1 MRSTLFSSI
10 LIISLG
16 LVAPIVSAIGFPEV
30 AVAQSVDK
38 RKVEADRLLRQG
50 MQQYKEKRSDVAIQS
65 VSQALRIYREIKD
78 RKFEESALSLLG
90 LYDGDPSHQM
100 KKNEYLEQAL
110 VIARELKDRQSEMIV
125 LSELG
130 LNYSSKND
138 PKAFEYLELA
148 LVIARELKDRQSE
161 AGFLLLLNGQ
171 YLSVQNY
178 PKVVEYLE
186 SVLVIQRELKNRE
199 GEAFT
204 LALLG
209 LVYFA
214 NGDGINA
221 VKYLEP
227 GLNLARETQNKPAE
241 LLALTGLGNSSN
253 FLGQYEKA
261 IEYSQKGL
269 TMARA
274 EKDQSLELSALGSL
288 GNAHLALGNY
298 DKATEIYE
306 QSLTNARKLKNP
318 LLEGLTL
325 TNLGAISTALGDY
338 PKAIEYQKRGLEI
351 IRKLKN
357 RRAENDVLY
366 SLGHTYYAAGNYVES
381 MNCYQQ
387 ALDIAREFKNK
398 YNEGIALTGMGASY
412 FGLKNYTKGIE
423 YQEQALIVS
432 RTSKNPGT
440 EASALVNLGQNYQ
453 GSGNYTKALYY
464 YEQALAVAHEI
475 GYPEGERLA
484 FGKIASVLQ
493 DQKKPDLAIA
503 YYRQSIKVSES
514 MRQST
519 RTLPTNLQVSYSQA
533 ISETYRDLA
542 SLLISQG
549 RNGEAQQVLELLK
562 VQDLNEFAV
571 ATRSTIPRI
580 DNGASTSAPAIQVE
594 INTLMAFG
602 KTLDDCRRS
611 SCSSLSSLE
620 SQYQE
625 RRLSAE
631 QTINQIEA
639 KAKNNPS
646 IAGRT
651 SDFTQSAD
659 KLANRPNTAVV
670 YPVVNTDGVQL
681 LWMTQG
687 KVNGSATCPLPK
699 AKLNDHIN
707 TFRNL
712 ISNRD
717 SDLNVL
723 KSEGKILYDCL
734 VGPLDAAFKANK
746 ITNIIFIPDLTTS
759 YIPLAALYDGTNY
772 LVDRYTVSNALS
784 ASLTD
789 TTDRLPANASILGLG
804 LTDKYPGYDALP
816 NVQLELDSIVKTNA
830 TTTGIFPGTTFLNT
844 QFTLNTLNGN
854 NQKNL
859 RDRKIVHIATHGV
872 FLPADPKASYLL
884 LGNGDRFPIY
894 QIQDLDALRN
904 THLVVLSACETG
916 VGGKNNNGTEISGI
930 SSYFLN
936 DRAKS
941 VLASLW
947 KVDDASTS
955 LLMQNFYQNLS
966 AGMSKPEALRQAQLN
981 LLTQKITAKTATDR
995 GVRLY
1000 RPPGATAQNF
1010 AHPYFWAPF
1019 TLTGNPN

>member
-1 MRSTLFSSI
+1 M
-10 LIISLG
+10 
-16 LVAPIVSAIGFPEV
+16 E
-30 AVAQSVDK
+30 
-38 RKVEADRLLRQG
+38 
-50 MQQYKEKRSDVAIQS
+50 
-65 VSQALRIYREIKD
+65 
-78 RKFEESALSLLG
+78 
-90 LYDGDPSHQM
+90 
-100 KKNEYLEQAL
+100 
-110 VIARELKDRQSEMIV
+110 
-125 LSELG
+125 
-130 LNYSSKND
+130 
-138 PKAFEYLELA
+138 
-148 LVIARELKDRQSE
+148 
-161 AGFLLLLNGQ
+161 LLLTLGVK
-171 YLSVQNY
+171 YSYVQNY

-186 SVLVIQRELKNRE
+186 SALVIQREFKNRE
-199 GEAFT
+199 GEATT

-214 NGDGINA
+214 NGDSINA

-227 GLNLARETQNKPAE
+227 GLNLARETQNKDAE
-241 LLALTGLGNSSN
+241 LAALAGLGNSSN

-274 EKDQSLELSALGSL
+274 EKDQSSEMAALGSL

-298 DKATEIYE
+298 DKANEIYE
-306 QSLTNARKLKNP
+306 QSLTNARKLKDP

-357 RRAENDVLY
+357 RRASESDVLY
-366 SLGHTYYAAGNYVES
+366 SLGRTYYAAGNYVES

>member
-38 RKVEADRLLRQG
+38 RKVEADRLLQQG
-50 MQQYKEKRSDVAIQS
+50 MQQYEAKQSDVAIQS

-78 RKFEESALSLLG
+78 RKFEVSALTLLG
-90 LYDGDPSHQM
+90 IYDGDPSHQM

-110 VIARELKDRQSEMIV
+110 VIARELKDRKIEM
-125 LSELG
+125 E
-130 LNYSSKND
+130 
-138 PKAFEYLELA
+138 
-148 LVIARELKDRQSE
+148 
-161 AGFLLLLNGQ
+161 LLLILGVK
-171 YLSVQNY
+171 YSYVQNY

-186 SVLVIQRELKNRE
+186 SALVIQREFKNRE
-199 GEAFT
+199 GEATT

-214 NGDGINA
+214 NGDSINA

-227 GLNLARETQNKPAE
+227 GLNLARETQNKDAE
-241 LLALTGLGNSSN
+241 LAALAGLGNSSN

-274 EKDQSLELSALGSL
+274 EKDQSSEMAALGSL

-298 DKATEIYE
+298 DKANEIYE
-306 QSLTNARKLKNP
+306 QSLTNARKLKDP

-357 RRAENDVLY
+357 RRASESDVLY
-366 SLGHTYYAAGNYVES
+366 SLGRTYYAAGNYVES

-475 GYPEGERLA
+475 RYPEGERLA

-514 MRQST
+514 MRQNT

-594 INTLMAFG
+594 INALMAFG

-687 KVNGSATCPLPK
+687 KVNGSAACPLPK